1 MKPAALRLRM
11 AATNAPTRRL
21 EVSRQSEETAD
32 AVDNQDLFHQM
43 DTDKSGSL
51 SPEELREEL
60 RKQGDEPEDEPALV
74 SVFTA
79 MDADGDGAIT
89 YAEAEAHEF
98 SMVRLRAWLPASA
111 LVQLSGPSVC
121 RDPKVTQ
128 QSHPYFL
135 MGAFGCLSA
144 HALALTHRMLY
155 TARTSSD
162 SKLDVSCRR
171 GGSDGWARIRSLL
184 FSHTGIRA
192 RKRTETTGMWTHG
205 SVTFSSLQHP
215 PCVQN
220 RARLFRRAS

>member
-1 MKPAALRLRM
+1 MQYERMKPAALRLRM

-21 EVSRQSEETAD
+21 EVSRQSEETVD

-89 YAEAEAHEF
+89 YAEAEAHES

-111 LVQLSGPSVC
+111 LVQTLGTERLP
-121 RDPKVTQ
+121 RP
-128 QSHPYFL
+128 QSHPAKSPVLSY
-135 MGAFGCLSA
+135 GCIWVLVCTCA
-144 HALALTHRMLY
+144 RPDAPHAVH
-155 TARTSSD
+155 
-162 SKLDVSCRR
+162 SKD
-171 GGSDGWARIRSLL
+171 
-184 FSHTGIRA
+184 F
-192 RKRTETTGMWTHG
+192 
-205 SVTFSSLQHP
+205 
-215 PCVQN
+215 
-220 RARLFRRAS
+220 FRQQTRC